1 MMTVIKI
8 MINYN
13 KYCDKTVFKLA
24 LDGYLRERFLGDLV
38 NFLMKTYCKLQVKGQ
53 LFIFLF

>member
-1 MMTVIKI
+1 